1 MPGGQWADS
10 QQFLFAKRDIMIA
23 ETNFRV
29 ATGTLF
35 VLCLLAGPV
44 AAQSPDLQK
53 LVAAANSA
61 DETTRLDAIHGLGD
75 QGPAAVPAL
84 VALLK
89 AESPTVRAYAA
100 QSLGKIGA
108 PAKSAVEALIDLLAD
123 PEPAVRRHAIQ
134 AIGAIRPGPKV
145 SVPLFAKLMQDSDP
159 GVRLRVMET
168 VAEAK
173 GAAVPAL
180 IEALHNQAAVYWAC
194 VIIRDIGPDAIGTAP
209 ALIESLKDPNP
220 AVRREATLALAAI
233 QATDAVDA
241 IVPLLKDEHT
251 SEAATYALAML
262 GKMPPEAEKVVR
274 ANVKSKDETL
284 AAVSMWALARIHPDD
299 MKLKEAVLTHL
310 VGLLKSKDEFARLA
324 AARGLASLGASPE
337 IAVPI
342 FEKALAGADEQT
354 THYMLD
360 ALATIGPP
368 AVPNLIGALAHPQ
381 LRAPVA
387 GILGRMGPAAAPAT
401 EALAK
406 LLTDADGNVRIEAAH
421 ALAAIGPEAK
431 SAVPALIE
439 SLKETEGA
447 PRAAAILALGKI
459 GPSARAADTALVAI
473 LRKSDGSLS
482 LLSAWALIQ
491 INGAT
496 PTAAKVVMPELLK
509 GLSSSVPQGRQMAAE
524 SLGQFGPL
532 AKSAAPQLDKTA
544 KDDDPHVREA
554 ATKALAAIQGS
565 K

>member
-1 MPGGQWADS
+1 
-10 QQFLFAKRDIMIA
+10 MIA
-23 ETNFRV
+23 ETKRRILYGV
-29 ATGTLF
+29 L
-35 VLCLLAGPV
+35 LCLLSVCSSAG
-44 AAQSPDLQK
+44 AQSPDLQK
-53 LVAAANSA
+53 LVAAANST
-61 DETTRLDAIHGLGD
+61 DETTRLDAIHSLGD
-75 QGPAAVPAL
+75 HGPEAVPAL

-89 AESPTVRAYAA
+89 ADSPTVRAYSA
-100 QSLGKIGA
+100 QSLGKIG
-108 PAKSAVEALIDLLAD
+108 PGAKSAAEPLIDLLAD
-123 PEPAVRRHAIQ
+123 PEPAVRRYAIQ

-145 SVPLFAKLMQDSDP
+145 TVPLFAKLMQDSDA
-159 GVRLRVMET
+159 GVQLRVMQT
-168 VAEAK
+168 VADAK
-173 GAAVPAL
+173 GAAVPGL
-180 IEALHNQAAVYWAC
+180 IEALHNKAAAYWAC

-220 AVRREATLALAAI
+220 EIRREATLALAAI
-233 QATDAVDA
+233 HATDAVDA
-241 IVPLLKDEHT
+241 IAPLLKDEHA

-262 GKMPPEAEKVVR
+262 GKMPPDAEKIVR
-274 ANVKSKDETL
+274 ANVKSKDEML
-284 AAVSMWALARIHPDD
+284 SAVSMWALARIHPDD
-299 MKLKEAVLTHL
+299 QKLKQAVLSHL
-310 VGLLKSKDEFARLA
+310 VPLLKSKDEFARLA
-324 AARGLASLGASPE
+324 AARGLASLPASPE
-337 IAVPI
+337 IALPI

-387 GILGRMGPAAAPAT
+387 SILGRMGPAAAPAT

-406 LLTDADGNVRIEAAH
+406 LLTDPDANVRIEAAH
-421 ALAAIGPEAK
+421 ALAGIGPGAK
-431 SAVPALIE
+431 AAVPALIE

-447 PRAAAILALGKI
+447 PRAAAMLALGKI
-459 GPSARAADTALVAI
+459 GPPARAADTALVAI

-509 GLSSSVPQGRQMAAE
+509 GLSSPTPQGRQMAAE

-532 AKSAAPQLDKTA
+532 AKNAAPQLDKTA
-544 KDDDPHVREA
+544 KDADPHVREA
-554 ATKALAAIQGS
+554 ATKALAAIQGA